1 MIVILFTAGNFG
13 STIEYCLREFSNEL
27 KKVQF
32 GLLEDGSMHG
42 YGKSFHPVTFDQWN
56 NHPSGIDIATPVFPN
71 KNYQSPID
79 SLMFYQTQ
87 IKKEDSVIFIDSNS
101 LDQAQR
107 TQLFN
112 YHKNKNNGLLDV
124 LMLDKAQS
132 WNPEYTH
139 WQDMQIFELR
149 EALSFYADQQHQHVN
164 LKNHVPSD
172 WLIVDPDKIIW
183 NLPKEITRM
192 MPHCGLTINDEDLE
206 EFYQKWLDKQKYIL
220 DEFDLIIKIL
230 NYLDTDQF
238 LSWPGLSL
246 FGEAILQSR
255 LRQNGH
261 ELDMV
266 DLNQFPNNTVDL
278 RGKLIRA

>member
-1 MIVILFTAGNFG
+1 M
-13 STIEYCLREFSNEL
+13 
-27 KKVQF
+27 
-32 GLLEDGSMHG
+32 
-42 YGKSFHPVTFDQWN
+42 
-56 NHPSGIDIATPVFPN
+56 
-71 KNYQSPID
+71 D

-112 YHKNKNNGLLDV
+112 YHKNKNDGLLDV

-164 LKNHVPSD
+164 LKNHAPSD

-192 MPHCGLTINDEDLE
+192 MSHCGLTSNDEDLE

-230 NYLDTDQF
+230 NYLDTNQF

-261 ELDMV
+261 ELDMG